1 MESVVLKMMQT
12 MGQKTIQWVGKRGKL
27 KEKRVHYTWITDL
40 GIFDSNCEEL
50 AQAGRTRWKIENE
63 MFNTL
68 KNQGYK
74 FEHNFG
80 HGYKNLST
88 NMAQLMMLAFMCDQL
103 QALGCKL
110 FRKAFERAHQTTS
123 RLWEYIKS
131 LYTFFPVQLK
141 SWAILYGVMYESEK
155 WIKVEMLV

>member
-1 MESVVLKMMQT
+1 M
-12 MGQKTIQWVGKRGKL
+12 
-27 KEKRVHYTWITDL
+27 HYSWITDL

-63 MFNTL
+63 TFNTL

-80 HGYKNLST
+80 HGYKHLST
-88 NMAQLMMLAFMCDQL
+88 NMAQLMMLAFAVDQL

-110 FRKAFERAHQTTS
+110 FRKAYERAHQTIS

-131 LYTFFPVQLK
+131 LYTFFPVQIK
-141 SWAILYGVMYESEK
+141 NWEMLYGEMYESEK

>member
-1 MESVVLKMMQT
+1 M
-12 MGQKTIQWVGKRGKL
+12 
-27 KEKRVHYTWITDL
+27 HYSWITDL

-63 MFNTL
+63 TINTL

-80 HGYKNLST
+80 HGYKHLST
-88 NMAQLMMLAFMCDQL
+88 NMAQLMMLAFAVDQL

-110 FRKAFERAHQTTS
+110 FRKAYERAHQTIS

-131 LYTFFPVQLK
+131 LYTFFPVQIK
-141 SWAILYGVMYESEK
+141 NWEMLYGEMYESEK